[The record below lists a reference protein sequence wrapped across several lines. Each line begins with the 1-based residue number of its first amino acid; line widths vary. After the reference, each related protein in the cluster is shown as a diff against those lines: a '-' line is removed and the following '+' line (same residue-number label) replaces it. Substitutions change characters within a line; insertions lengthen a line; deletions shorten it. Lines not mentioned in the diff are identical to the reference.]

1 VEDSGLRRS
10 RRLLGLQ
17 PVILEP
23 PPPPL
28 RRKLD
33 HLGSFEATGA
43 FNPEQPPEGSAANL
57 GLAETSN
64 TDFGP
69 DVIISV
75 ESYERLF
82 SNNPV
87 MEQVISTG
95 TSSVTVTGVATG
107 EASPNLPLSSVRAT
121 TVSAATTSQSGPI
134 PSIAAATNPFIPNA
148 TGAPFSY
155 GMPSSGT
162 IPALT
167 SSISQTVGLGAGSSN
182 ASLQGQ
188 PGGNHVLFS
197 AFPYAGGHIP
207 PSSPSL
213 GGPHQQ
219 AAGQPTHTSSLGTG
233 SQGQPGQTLPAGSS
247 PFFWNGAFGNNTLT
261 PGAFP
266 SGGTPIFG
274 QSHPAQGTIPTLGA
288 NIPGPWNSGQGS
300 NPATGMPFWGNA
312 FHNQWNPGQATMP
325 LPTGP
330 AWNNPSQSPQNT
342 MNAQNSMS
350 FMGNQPTMSP
360 QMQNPFAGQGQ
371 SFYPQPGQQPNF
383 SWQPG
388 ASQTPGPFY
397 PGYQQQPKLPFLAT
411 LHLPDLTRLL
421 NDPICHD
428 PRWPPMPTKLPSDI
442 PKFEAKPNEDPGDH
456 VTTFHLWCSS
466 NSLKDDS
473 VQLRLFQRTLI
484 GSAAKWYIEL
494 DRSRYSFFGELAMA
508 FLNHFQLPVRYD
520 AGTELL
526 ANFEQTPADH
536 ISDHIREWRRRKSLI
551 KVPVPPAFLLEWF
564 LKSLVPQLSKDVAT
578 SGVFSEEEA
587 IMRAQQFELIYS
599 QSGLLYQILPE
610 APRSILD
617 KTRQRAGPHAD
628 GIVGSAQTKP
638 AEQLTKQ
645 LQQLSIQHSAA
656 SQATAS
662 AAPPTQTSEVHSV
675 QTTNPKANQQPE
687 GKKKQRKKGKG
698 DKKPNDK
705 AGEGT
710 TEKRKARY
718 PCNLCAED
726 HPTHLCPRL
735 AEAQKFVT
743 QQQQA
748 VLTNPFQH
756 GQNLT
761 QASASTEKGSY
772 DNCPPQ
778 NASSSANVYM
788 MKSDAFIATRA
799 HDYSKSSAS
808 DKGKEAE
815 IPSLPL
821 QIEKTLGETMTRI
834 PKGAFK
840 RASHNPNA
848 RAAQNYSVVE
858 DLSQTP
864 CAMSALEVLQSCPAQ
879 RKALLTALGSTETC
893 NPGTIMLDTTDLK
906 PRLPYHVAFQIVV
919 AHPTKTFT
927 RNIFR
932 TVVDEGASTCVM
944 SLACWKAIGQ
954 PELSPSPTLLTAFDG
969 RSFRP
974 HGIIPSFPV
983 QLGGKTVCVEVEVVD
998 APIDYNLLLGRSWTY
1013 AMQAVVATIFR
1024 VLLFPHEGR
1033 IVTID
1038 QLSFSR
1044 PDPALG
1050 ASTVPLV
1057 DNPQAGVVNIGVGLC
1072 PSLMGTFDYPPPQGD
1087 VKFIST
1093 HHKAEIFHVS
1103 SFRTTYF
1110 NDPWILP
1117 SPSDTM
1123 EATGHAGMSSPLSA
1137 AEVAYSTVQQTSA
1150 TPDPTPA
1157 PELDPLFEPIWAQN
1171 SLVDTDSLDLVLPS
1185 DEAIIEAMT
1194 GPDKPWEDLH
1204 HRSYFLPE
1212 LHRIEAGEFTITMTG
1227 EQPCPINLL
1236 ATQDIYAEGN
1246 MATIAETIPINIS
1259 RTPGVVENVFVG
1271 ADCSPEEIQIYTDL
1285 FKEFRDV
1292 FAWSY
1297 EAIPDIDPQSV
1308 DHGLPLLFFKLALR
1322 PKRNIRRDCIYAFRS
1337 RPD

>member
-219 AAGQPTHTSSLGTG
+219 AAGQPTHTSSLATG

-274 QSHPAQGTIPTLGA
+274 QSHPTQGTIPTLGA

-342 MNAQNSMS
+342 MNGQNSMS

-526 ANFEQTPADH
+526 ANFAQTPADH

-840 RASHNPNA
+840 RASHNPNT

-1072 PSLMGTFDYPPPQGD
+1072 PSLMGTFDYPPPQSD

-1212 LHRIEAGEFTITMTG
+1212 LHRIEAGEFTITRTG

-1236 ATQDIYAEGN
+1236 ATQDVYAEGN
-1246 MATIAETIPINIS
+1246 MVTIAETLPIKIS

-1271 ADCSPEEIQIYTDL
+1271 ADCSPEELQIYTDL

-1308 DHGLPLLFFKLALR
+1308 DHVLPLLVFKLALR

>member
-1 VEDSGLRRS
+1 
-10 RRLLGLQ
+10 
-17 PVILEP
+17 
-23 PPPPL
+23 
-28 RRKLD
+28 
-33 HLGSFEATGA
+33 
-43 FNPEQPPEGSAANL
+43 
-57 GLAETSN
+57 
-64 TDFGP
+64 
-69 DVIISV
+69 
-75 ESYERLF
+75 
-82 SNNPV
+82 
-87 MEQVISTG
+87 
-95 TSSVTVTGVATG
+95 
-107 EASPNLPLSSVRAT
+107 
-121 TVSAATTSQSGPI
+121 
-134 PSIAAATNPFIPNA
+134 
-148 TGAPFSY
+148 
-155 GMPSSGT
+155 
-162 IPALT
+162 
-167 SSISQTVGLGAGSSN
+167 
-182 ASLQGQ
+182 
-188 PGGNHVLFS
+188 
-197 AFPYAGGHIP
+197 
-207 PSSPSL
+207 
-213 GGPHQQ
+213 
-219 AAGQPTHTSSLGTG
+219 
-233 SQGQPGQTLPAGSS
+233 
-247 PFFWNGAFGNNTLT
+247 
-261 PGAFP
+261 
-266 SGGTPIFG
+266 
-274 QSHPAQGTIPTLGA
+274 
-288 NIPGPWNSGQGS
+288 
-300 NPATGMPFWGNA
+300 
-312 FHNQWNPGQATMP
+312 
-325 LPTGP
+325 
-330 AWNNPSQSPQNT
+330 
-342 MNAQNSMS
+342 
-350 FMGNQPTMSP
+350 
-360 QMQNPFAGQGQ
+360 
-371 SFYPQPGQQPNF
+371 
-383 SWQPG
+383 
-388 ASQTPGPFY
+388 
-397 PGYQQQPKLPFLAT
+397 
-411 LHLPDLTRLL
+411 
-421 NDPICHD
+421 
-428 PRWPPMPTKLPSDI
+428 
-442 PKFEAKPNEDPGDH
+442 
-456 VTTFHLWCSS
+456 
-466 NSLKDDS
+466 
-473 VQLRLFQRTLI
+473 
-484 GSAAKWYIEL
+484 
-494 DRSRYSFFGELAMA
+494 MA

-526 ANFEQTPADH
+526 ANFEQTPVDH

-599 QSGLLYQILPE
+599 QYGLLYQILPD
-610 APRSILD
+610 ASRSILD

-656 SQATAS
+656 SQDTTS

-687 GKKKQRKKGKG
+687 GKKKQRKKSKG

-705 AGEGT
+705 AGKGT

-772 DNCPPQ
+772 DNYPPQ

-821 QIEKTLGETMTRI
+821 QIEKTLGETMNRI

-969 RSFRP
+969 RSFRL

-1072 PSLMGTFDYPPPQGD
+1072 PSLMGTFDYPPPQGN

-1123 EATGHAGMSSPLSA
+1123 EATGHAGMSSPYMA

-1150 TPDPTPA
+1150 TPGPIPA

-1204 HRSYFLPE
+1204 HRSYFLPD

-1236 ATQDIYAEGN
+1236 ATQCIYAEGN

-1271 ADCSPEEIQIYTDL
+1271 ADCSPEEVQIYMDL

-1297 EAIPDIDPQSV
+1297 EEMLGIDPKIVEHEIITYPDAKPVRQ
-1308 DHGLPLLFFKLALR
+1308 KLR
-1322 PKRNIRRDCIYAFRS
+1322 PVNPRKAAAIKAEVEKLLKAGFIYPYP
-1337 RPD
+1337 PD

>member
-10 RRLLGLQ
+10 RRLLGLP

-28 RRKLD
+28 RRRLD

-43 FNPEQPPEGSAANL
+43 FDLEQPPEATTANL
-57 GLAETSN
+57 GAVETSH

-75 ESYERLF
+75 ESYERLL
-82 SNNPV
+82 SPDPV
-87 MEQVISTG
+87 MEQIIPTG
-95 TSSVTVTGVATG
+95 TTSIPTTVVTTG
-107 EASPNLPLSSVRAT
+107 ETSPDPPLVVRSTMAPAT
-121 TVSAATTSQSGPI
+121 TSSQSGPT
-134 PSIAAATNPFIPNA
+134 PSIAAATNPFTSSA
-148 TGAPFSY
+148 TGSPFSY

-162 IPALT
+162 VPALT
-167 SSISQTVGLGAGSSN
+167 SSISQTLGLGAGSSN

-188 PGGNHVLFS
+188 PGGTHASFN
-197 AFPYAGGHIP
+197 AFPYAGGHLP

-219 AAGQPTHTSSLGTG
+219 TAGQPSHTSSLGAA
-233 SQGQPGQTLPAGSS
+233 SQGQPAQTLPVGPS
-247 PFFWNGAFGNNTLT
+247 PFSWNGAGGNITLA
-261 PGAFP
+261 PSAFP

-274 QSHPAQGTIPTLGA
+274 QSNPAQGTIPTLGA

-300 NPATGMPFWGNA
+300 NLATGMPFWGNA

-330 AWNNPSQSPQNT
+330 AWNNPSQSPQQT
-342 MNAQNSMS
+342 MNAQNPMS
-350 FMGNQPTMSP
+350 FMGNQPIMSP

-371 SFYPQPGQQPNF
+371 GFYPNPGQQPNF

-599 QSGLLYQILPE
+599 QSGLLYQILPD

-656 SQATAS
+656 SQTTAS
-662 AAPPTQTSEVHSV
+662 AVPPTQTSEVHSV

-687 GKKKQRKKGKG
+687 GKKKQRKKSKG

-761 QASASTEKGSY
+761 QASASTEKGSHE
-772 DNCPPQ
+772 NCPPQ

-1137 AEVAYSTVQQTSA
+1137 AEVAYSLVQQASA
-1150 TPDPTPA
+1150 TPDPIPTQ
-1157 PELDPLFEPIWAQN
+1157 ELDPLFEPIWAQN

>member
-1150 TPDPTPA
+1150 TPDPIPA

>member
-1 VEDSGLRRS
+1 
-10 RRLLGLQ
+10 
-17 PVILEP
+17 
-23 PPPPL
+23 
-28 RRKLD
+28 
-33 HLGSFEATGA
+33 
-43 FNPEQPPEGSAANL
+43 
-57 GLAETSN
+57 
-64 TDFGP
+64 
-69 DVIISV
+69 
-75 ESYERLF
+75 
-82 SNNPV
+82 
-87 MEQVISTG
+87 MEQIIPTG
-95 TSSVTVTGVATG
+95 TSKNPITVITTG
-107 EASPNLPLSSVRAT
+107 EASPNLSSVVQSTMAPVT
-121 TVSAATTSQSGPI
+121 PSSQSGPT
-134 PSIAAATNPFIPNA
+134 PSIAKATNPFTSSA
-148 TGAPFSY
+148 TGSPFSY

-162 IPALT
+162 VPALT
-167 SSISQTVGLGAGSSN
+167 SSISQTLGLGAGSSN

-188 PGGNHVLFS
+188 PGGTHALFN
-197 AFPYAGGHIP
+197 AFPYAGGHLT

-213 GGPHQQ
+213 GSLHQQ
-219 AAGQPTHTSSLGTG
+219 IAGQPAHTSLLGAG
-233 SQGQPGQTLPAGSS
+233 SQGQPSLTRPIGPSS
-247 PFFWNGAFGNNTLT
+247 FSWNGAGGTNTF
-261 PGAFP
+261 PSNAFP

-274 QSHPAQGTIPTLGA
+274 QPHQAQGTIPTLGE
-288 NIPGPWNSGQGS
+288 NIPRPWNSGQGS
-300 NPATGMPFWGNA
+300 NPATGIPFWNNA

-325 LPTGP
+325 LHTGP
-330 AWNNPSQSPQNT
+330 AWNNLSQSPQNT
-342 MNAQNSMS
+342 MNAQNPMS

-371 SFYPQPGQQPNF
+371 GFYPQPGQQPNF

-520 AGTELL
+520 VGTELL

-551 KVPVPPAFLLEWF
+551 KVPVPAAFLLEWF

-599 QSGLLYQILPE
+599 QSGLLYQILPD

-628 GIVGSAQTKP
+628 GIVGSTQTKP

-645 LQQLSIQHSAA
+645 LQQLSIQNSAA
-656 SQATAS
+656 SQTNVS

-675 QTTNPKANQQPE
+675 QTTNPKANQQPD
-687 GKKKQRKKGKG
+687 GKKKQRKKSKG

-726 HPTHLCPRL
+726 HPAHLCPRL

-743 QQQQA
+743 QHQQA

-761 QASASTEKGSY
+761 QASASTEKGSHENY
-772 DNCPPQ
+772 SSQ

-799 HDYSKSSAS
+799 HDYSKTSTS

-893 NPGTIMLDTTDLK
+893 NPGTIMLDTSELK
-906 PRLPYHVAFQIVV
+906 PHLPYHVAFQIVV

-1013 AMQAVVATIFR
+1013 AMQAVVATVFR

-1044 PDPALG
+1044 PNPALG

-1072 PSLMGTFDYPPPQGD
+1072 PSLMGTFDYPPPQGN

-1110 NDPWILP
+1110 TDPWILP

-1123 EATGHAGMSSPLSA
+1123 EATRHAGMSSPLSA
-1137 AEVAYSTVQQTSA
+1137 DEVAYSMVQQTSA
-1150 TPDPTPA
+1150 MPDPIPA
-1157 PELDPLFEPIWAQN
+1157 PELDPPFEPIWAQN

-1185 DEAIIEAMT
+1185 DEAIIEAMN

-1212 LHRIEAGEFTITMTG
+1212 LQRIEKGEFTITMTG

-1236 ATQDIYAEGN
+1236 ATKDIYAEGN
-1246 MATIAETIPINIS
+1246 MATIAETLPINIS

-1285 FKEFRDV
+1285 FKEFRDI

-1297 EAIPDIDPQSV
+1297 EEMPGIDPKIV
-1308 DHGLPLLFFKLALR
+1308 EHEIITYPDAKLFD
-1322 PKRNIRRDCIYAFRS
+1322 RNFVC
-1337 RPD
+1337 

>member
-1 VEDSGLRRS
+1 
-10 RRLLGLQ
+10 
-17 PVILEP
+17 
-23 PPPPL
+23 
-28 RRKLD
+28 
-33 HLGSFEATGA
+33 
-43 FNPEQPPEGSAANL
+43 
-57 GLAETSN
+57 
-64 TDFGP
+64 
-69 DVIISV
+69 
-75 ESYERLF
+75 
-82 SNNPV
+82 
-87 MEQVISTG
+87 
-95 TSSVTVTGVATG
+95 
-107 EASPNLPLSSVRAT
+107 
-121 TVSAATTSQSGPI
+121 
-134 PSIAAATNPFIPNA
+134 
-148 TGAPFSY
+148 
-155 GMPSSGT
+155 
-162 IPALT
+162 
-167 SSISQTVGLGAGSSN
+167 
-182 ASLQGQ
+182 
-188 PGGNHVLFS
+188 
-197 AFPYAGGHIP
+197 
-207 PSSPSL
+207 
-213 GGPHQQ
+213 
-219 AAGQPTHTSSLGTG
+219 
-233 SQGQPGQTLPAGSS
+233 
-247 PFFWNGAFGNNTLT
+247 
-261 PGAFP
+261 
-266 SGGTPIFG
+266 
-274 QSHPAQGTIPTLGA
+274 
-288 NIPGPWNSGQGS
+288 
-300 NPATGMPFWGNA
+300 
-312 FHNQWNPGQATMP
+312 
-325 LPTGP
+325 
-330 AWNNPSQSPQNT
+330 
-342 MNAQNSMS
+342 
-350 FMGNQPTMSP
+350 
-360 QMQNPFAGQGQ
+360 
-371 SFYPQPGQQPNF
+371 
-383 SWQPG
+383 
-388 ASQTPGPFY
+388 
-397 PGYQQQPKLPFLAT
+397 
-411 LHLPDLTRLL
+411 
-421 NDPICHD
+421 
-428 PRWPPMPTKLPSDI
+428 
-442 PKFEAKPNEDPGDH
+442 
-456 VTTFHLWCSS
+456 
-466 NSLKDDS
+466 
-473 VQLRLFQRTLI
+473 
-484 GSAAKWYIEL
+484 
-494 DRSRYSFFGELAMA
+494 MA

-526 ANFEQTPADH
+526 ANFEQTSADH

-564 LKSLVPQLSKDVAT
+564 LKSLVPQLSKDVAI

-599 QSGLLYQILPE
+599 QSGLLYNILPD

-656 SQATAS
+656 SQTTAS

-687 GKKKQRKKGKG
+687 GKKKQRKKSKG

-710 TEKRKARY
+710 TEKRKVRY

-743 QQQQA
+743 QHQQA

-761 QASASTEKGSY
+761 QASASTEKGSHES
-772 DNCPPQ
+772 CPPQ

-799 HDYSKSSAS
+799 HDYTKSSAS

-879 RKALLTALGSTETC
+879 RKALLTALGSIETC

-1072 PSLMGTFDYPPPQGD
+1072 PSLMGTFDFPPPQGD
-1087 VKFIST
+1087 VKFVST

-1137 AEVAYSTVQQTSA
+1137 AEVAYSMVQQTSA
-1150 TPDPTPA
+1150 TPDPIPTQ
-1157 PELDPLFEPIWAQN
+1157 ELDPLFEPIWAQN

-1227 EQPCPINLL
+1227 DQPCPINLL